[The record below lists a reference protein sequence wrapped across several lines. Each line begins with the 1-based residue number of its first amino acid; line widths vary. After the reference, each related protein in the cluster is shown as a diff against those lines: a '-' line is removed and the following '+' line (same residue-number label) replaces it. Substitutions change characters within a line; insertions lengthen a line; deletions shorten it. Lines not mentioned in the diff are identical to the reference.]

1 MPTQILLTLN
11 SKQIIFIRFAS
22 KQQNIAAKQQFDPT
36 KKISLAIK
44 KSNNKMQ
51 NLSGNDITQTKIRK
65 KEKKMEMSI
74 YALLIIVTVALMLLI
89 FNLLLMEG

>member
-1 MPTQILLTLN
+1 LHQKSKTLN
-11 SKQIIFIRFAS
+11 QKS
-22 KQQNIAAKQQFDPT
+22 NLTPL